1 MKHQESNAFE
11 TILFEPPV
19 CMCMFYAKERQCYV
33 TLCYVFYR
41 IINMC
46 SFCHS

>member
-19 CMCMFYAKERQCYV
+19 CMRMFYAKER
-33 TLCYVFYR
+33 
-41 IINMC
+41 
-46 SFCHS
+46 